1 MVSLGVIENTW
12 GDYEYSSMDILI
24 IMVGVSFITLPF
36 FFLAVF
42 FSRRKF
48 FLGSTAFLII
58 DVFSFLVILPLLV
71 FTSENN
77 YVEENASIVHSAYYD
92 DDDSEVKNSLN
103 TYLSENNINNSVFNK
118 YHCSH
123 DNANDNFILC
133 GGTVD
138 DITISNNDGIPMR
151 IFGQVLRNSDGNIDL
166 LVDMVIRS
174 DNEF

>member
-12 GDYEYSSMDILI
+12 GDYEYSSMDSLK

-42 FSRRKF
+42 FSRREI
-48 FLGSTAFLII
+48 LGSTAFLQIGI
-58 DVFSFLVILPLLV
+58 FSFIVILPLLV
-71 FTSENN
+71 FTSHNN

-92 DDDSEVKNSLN
+92 DYDSEVKNSLN
-103 TYLSENNINNSVFNK
+103 TYLSENNINTSVFNQ

-123 DNANDNFILC
+123 DNVNDNFILC

-138 DITISNNDGIPMR
+138 DITINNNDGIPMR
-151 IFGQVLRNSDGNIDL
+151 IFGQLLRNSDGNIDL
-166 LVDMVIRS
+166 LIDMVIRS
-174 DNEF
+174 DSEF